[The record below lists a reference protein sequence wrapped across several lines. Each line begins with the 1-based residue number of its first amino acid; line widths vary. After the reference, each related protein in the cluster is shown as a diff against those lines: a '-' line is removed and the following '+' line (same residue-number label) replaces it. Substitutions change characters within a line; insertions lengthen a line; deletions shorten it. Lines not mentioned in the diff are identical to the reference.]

1 MEKKTRKPAPVKHNQ
16 APLDE
21 NPLAK
26 PEKSKKDL
34 AVKKQEKSKTLKDD
48 EWII

>member
-1 MEKKTRKPAPVKHNQ
+1 MAKRPVKPPVKDNQ

-26 PEKSKKDL
+26 PDKSKKDI
-34 AVKKQEKSKTLKDD
+34 AEKPVKKSKTMKDKP
-48 EWII
+48 W